1 LALPP
6 LQAFAPTS
14 NDTAVTFVT
23 FDGTPKTTHHWQHM
37 DDPVMGGKSVS
48 TFGTENGMGVFD
60 GTCAI
65 VPFLKAPG
73 FCKVATTHKLF
84 QPARFADASGYI
96 DGALY
101 LEVASTTPAYKGFKI
116 ELLAKNVTRPRPGM
130 HHSAPSFKADFAVP
144 AHAEAGA
151 FSTVRVPFS
160 AFSVDWSDY
169 TGECDTKDP
178 TGEQHLCCTPEHP
191 EVCMKVWHLRQI
203 TGFAVWAEGVEGDFA
218 IDLKS
223 IAAGP

>member
-1 LALPP
+1 MALPP
-6 LQAFAPTS
+6 FQAFAPTS

-73 FCKVATTHKLF
+73 FCKIATSGGLL
-84 QPARFADASGYI
+84 QPKFEDASAYI
-96 DGALY
+96 NGALH
-101 LEVASTTPAYKGFKI
+101 LLVRTTTPSYKGFKV
-116 ELLAKNVTRPRPGM
+116 AFSGKNMTKPHPAHHPGPDV
-130 HHSAPSFKADFAVP
+130 PSMKADFTVP
-144 AHAEAGA
+144 AGSE
-151 FSTVRVPFS
+151 FSLVKVPFNS
-160 AFSVDWSDY
+160 FSVDWSDY

-178 TGEQHLCCTPEHP
+178 TGEQHVCCSAAHP
-191 EVCMKVWHLRQI
+191 EVCPTAQHLGAL
-203 TGFAVWAEGVEGDFA
+203 TGFEVWAEGAEGQFHLE
-218 IDLKS
+218 IKE
-223 IAAGP
+223 IGAGSL